1 MIKRAILG
9 GISAKAQTPKSS
21 RSQHEWCSSTSHA
34 NSSFF
39 HFSLAAFLPAVEY
52 RRKGIKGQKKA
63 SKRSGLHEVCA
74 DELTGDLGSAGVAD
88 VSIQEGRCL
97 DSDYFL

>member
-39 HFSLAAFLPAVEY
+39 HFSLAVEY